1 MIKNFIAHTQDA
13 QGENYSTNIFKG
25 AYSFGTLSKN
35 YLQFFLNKKIYWS
48 LLLTYF
54 LVYFYQ

>member
-35 YLQFFLNKKIYWS
+35 YFQFFLNKKI
-48 LLLTYF
+48 F
-54 LVYFYQ
+54 RV